1 MRAFQVENVVNNIK
15 NEFPYYSI
23 HVKLIIPKLLANS
36 RNERDFFILF
46 ELSKFHSTRNLILSI
61 IKKDQNV
68 MEKLEELVKKRT
80 NKTLLKKMKFAI
92 KKLENGEHI
101 NQW

>member
-1 MRAFQVENVVNNIK
+1 MRAFQIENVVNNIK
-15 NEFPYYSI
+15 NEVPYYSI

-80 NKTLLKKMKFAI
+80 NKTLLKKMNFAI

>member
-1 MRAFQVENVVNNIK
+1 VRAFQIENVVNNIK